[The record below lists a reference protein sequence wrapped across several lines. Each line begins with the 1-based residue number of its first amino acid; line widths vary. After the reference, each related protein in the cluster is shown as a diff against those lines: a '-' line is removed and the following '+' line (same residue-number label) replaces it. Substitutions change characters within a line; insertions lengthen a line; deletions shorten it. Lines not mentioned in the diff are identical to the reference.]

1 MSYFVGIFLIM
12 RPVVEMRNSNSAGL
26 SAVTNDAEPYSAS
39 TSGSDLKKGY
49 LSQNL

>member
-12 RPVVEMRNSNSAGL
+12 SPVVEMRNTNFAGL
-26 SAVTNDAEPYSAS
+26 SAVTDDAEPYSSS
-39 TSGSDLKKGY
+39 TSSSDLNKEY